1 MRRFGM
7 TFATVAVL
15 ALAGCATFT
24 RSQTNLF
31 VDEDG
36 NCISVDYG
44 TRSKDHVF
52 KMISPGNGQPM
63 EFSSPLMV
71 KITLPNGDRI
81 SAYRCFNPLPV
92 GTMYMTDN
100 ERWKYL
106 ANGFSCTIY
115 EQLPDESDYVHVFDG
130 VLAKGTDGK

>member
-92 GTMYMTDN
+92 G
-100 ERWKYL
+100 L

-130 VLAKGTDGK
+130 VLAKGADGK